1 MRTLINWTEA
11 VKAIPSSADC
21 WRRIDALWAQ
31 GKSLALRCRH
41 VLDAFSLRETLVLV
55 FAAMRRRLDTTGP
68 QSEWLVRTFHRVLQ
82 AVSRPRKPALIVAA
96 AGMMALVIIV
106 GLLEI
111 SVRRQLALEA
121 GDIVTGAIAA
131 APSPVGSAETELAD
145 RIDALR
151 AMPLSDQAQ
160 TFGQAAREPV
170 PLPRPRKPR

>member
-21 WRRIDALWAQ
+21 WRRIDALWTQ
-31 GKSLALRCRH
+31 GQGLALRCRD
-41 VLDAFSLRETLVLV
+41 VLDAFGFREKLMLV
-55 FAAMRRRLDTTGP
+55 FAAMRRRLDTTRP
-68 QSEWLVRTFHRVLQ
+68 RSEWLVRTFHRALH

-96 AGMMALVIIV
+96 AGMMALIVIV
-106 GLLEI
+106 CLLEI
-111 SVRRQLALEA
+111 SVRRQLASEA
-121 GDIVTGAIAA
+121 DDIITGTIAG
-131 APSPVGSAETELAD
+131 APSPVGSTETVAD
-145 RIDALR
+145 RIDALG